1 MIVQIIQHLVTV
13 VPSLGFA
20 LLVAQTCAMSAAD
33 TKNLIAGTLIAMGIS
48 TALNAWG
55 GRLGAGG
62 FFVNIPNFDFMFIGP
77 AAIAAAGL
85 AGLAGEA
92 LIAALT
98 CFLLRPLLP
107 RMRELLPSTV
117 VGTVVCMTGITL
129 TVPAVKTSL
138 GVDAAMRADP
148 VVACISLVSLAT
160 IVGISVWGARRFK
173 ILAVIAGL
181 VVGNLLTVFTGRMSL
196 PEDFSSQPLFGAP
209 QLIMPTLDLPLA
221 TLIGAVLI
229 SILGQIYNLG
239 CTVVMDK
246 QTDADWRRPDMRSA
260 GGVFTAN
267 GIGDMIASFM
277 GGIGTCIGSSN
288 LALASASKTVSR
300 HIGLT
305 MGLILVALAFLPKAV
320 AFVTLMLP
328 LPVQGALQ
336 LYTAV
341 FMFVGG
347 IELATSRAPSN
358 RTTFILGISICAG
371 IAVLIMPGIAEHAP
385 PDVKLV
391 LSNGYLV
398 TGIVAFVLNLIFRVG
413 TGRTAECRFDD
424 MQRPVADV
432 ISGFL
437 ESQGGQ
443 WQVRRDV
450 LQRAFSRLTRGQSLF
465 QPRAAAACTRSVDA
479 LTNSIWMSSCATA
492 ESP

>member
-55 GRLGAGG
+55 GRLGGGG

-77 AAIAAAGL
+77 AA
-85 AGLAGEA
+85 
-92 LIAALT
+92 
-98 CFLLRPLLP
+98 
-107 RMRELLPSTV
+107 M
-117 VGTVVCMTGITL
+117 VCMTGITL

-160 IVGISVWGARRFK
+160 IVAISVWGARRFK

-260 GGVFTAN
+260 
-267 GIGDMIASFM
+267 
-277 GGIGTCIGSSN
+277 
-288 LALASASKTVSR
+288 
-300 HIGLT
+300 
-305 MGLILVALAFLPKAV
+305 
-320 AFVTLMLP
+320 
-328 LPVQGALQ
+328 
-336 LYTAV
+336 
-341 FMFVGG
+341 
-347 IELATSRAPSN
+347 
-358 RTTFILGISICAG
+358 
-371 IAVLIMPGIAEHAP
+371 
-385 PDVKLV
+385 
-391 LSNGYLV
+391 
-398 TGIVAFVLNLIFRVG
+398 
-413 TGRTAECRFDD
+413 
-424 MQRPVADV
+424 
-432 ISGFL
+432 
-437 ESQGGQ
+437 
-443 WQVRRDV
+443 
-450 LQRAFSRLTRGQSLF
+450 
-465 QPRAAAACTRSVDA
+465 
-479 LTNSIWMSSCATA
+479 
-492 ESP
+492 